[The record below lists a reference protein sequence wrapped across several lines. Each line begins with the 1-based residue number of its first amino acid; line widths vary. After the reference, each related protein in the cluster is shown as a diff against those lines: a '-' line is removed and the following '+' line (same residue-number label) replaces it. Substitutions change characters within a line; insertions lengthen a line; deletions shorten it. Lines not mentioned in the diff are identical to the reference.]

1 MVVCFIVRE
10 PLWLIY
16 FVEYGYSQFWGYY
29 IYLRALLKMLLD
41 TMNKIKSIAPVAFM
55 ILIAILEL
63 IFIHQQ
69 EDQKQSNDIINE
81 KYLKFK
87 MKEPVE

>member
-1 MVVCFIVRE
+1 
-10 PLWLIY
+10 
-16 FVEYGYSQFWGYY
+16 
-29 IYLRALLKMLLD
+29 MLLD

-63 IFIHQQ
+63 IFMHQQ